1 MVHFLAESII
11 ASRKVLNLD
20 DMELSVYG
28 RVGLRA
34 IVRASRR
41 IHCSFIV
48 PNIFVSPKRMIV
60 RHIDLSRNELDCGDC
75 ILIGEML
82 LYQQE
87 VSFLKLSYN
96 RIGARGLTRLLK
108 VMKGHASI
116 STLLLD
122 HNRIGPSAG
131 KFIGM
136 FLKQCKTLKI
146 LNLAHNRMGELTR
159 YMAPIS
165 RERVYSASRDIFWG
179 VKYNQNLHMLDLS
192 YNHLGP
198 SLAKVVP
205 PAVCRHPHLF
215 SLNLSGI
222 ITVTYF
228 NVFII
233 ITIR

>member
-1 MVHFLAESII
+1 
-11 ASRKVLNLD
+11 
-20 DMELSVYG
+20 MELSVYG
-28 RVGLRA
+28 RVGFRA

-48 PNIFVSPKRMIV
+48 PNIFVSPKHMIL

-75 ILIGEML
+75 VLIGEML

-96 RIGARGLTRLLK
+96 RIGARGFSRILK

-116 STLLLD
+116 STIIAD

-131 KFIGM
+131 KYIGM

-146 LNLAHNRMGELTR
+146 LNLGHNRMGDLTR
-159 YMAPIS
+159 YMSPIS
-165 RERVYSASRDIFWG
+165 RERVSSAARDIFWG
-179 VKYNQNLHMLDLS
+179 VKNNHNLHVLDLS

-198 SLAKVVP
+198 SLAKVVA
-205 PAVCRHPHLF
+205 PAVCRHPNLS
-215 SLNLSGI
+215 SLNLSGMI
-222 ITVTYF
+222 MITNYLT
-228 NVFII
+228 II
-233 ITIR
+233 ITIIIRQCYW